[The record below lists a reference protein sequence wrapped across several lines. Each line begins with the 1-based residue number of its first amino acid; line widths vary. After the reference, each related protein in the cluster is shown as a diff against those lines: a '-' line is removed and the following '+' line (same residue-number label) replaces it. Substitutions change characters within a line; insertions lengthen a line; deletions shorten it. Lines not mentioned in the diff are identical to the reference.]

1 MRKHGSVFH
10 LHRTYL
16 LQLCVYWGVSW
27 WTCWG
32 SNLLLLE
39 VICNVYTLPFV
50 SMILQCRRLVIICVV
65 PIVAR
70 LRDSGCDSSGSSG
83 SGCDSSGSPSSGC
96 DSSSPT
102 HQPQMPGKHTR
113 TIELTWQ
120 SRFALLHRTLW
131 EKRYSCTRSQTPT
144 SQCIQGATVNIVI
157 AVECAILCIRQ
168 PSVIPSG
175 IELGE

>member
-27 WTCWG
+27 WDLLGEQSAVAG
-32 SNLLLLE
+32 SYLQ
-39 VICNVYTLPFV
+39 CTLPFV
-50 SMILQCRRLVIICVV
+50 SMILQCRRLVIICAV

-83 SGCDSSGSPSSGC
+83 SGCDSSGSPGSGC

-102 HQPQMPGKHTR
+102 HQPQMPGNHTR
-113 TIELTWQ
+113 TIELAWQ
-120 SRFALLHRTLW
+120 SRFALLHRTLR
-131 EKRYSCTRSQTPT
+131 EKRYSCTRSQPQLA
-144 SQCIQGATVNIVI
+144 SAYKVLQ
-157 AVECAILCIRQ
+157 
-168 PSVIPSG
+168 
-175 IELGE
+175 

>member
-1 MRKHGSVFH
+1 MGLCFIYIGHIYCNCVSTGGYHG
-10 LHRTYL
+10 
-16 LQLCVYWGVSW
+16 G
-27 WTCWG
+27 TCWG

-50 SMILQCRRLVIICVV
+50 SMILQCRRLVIVCVV

-70 LRDSGCDSSGSSG
+70 LRDSGCDSSGSPG
-83 SGCDSSGSPSSGC
+83 SGC

-120 SRFALLHRTLW
+120 SRFALLHRTLR

-144 SQCIQGATVNIVI
+144 SQCIQGATVKIVI
-157 AVECAILCIRQ
+157 AVKCAILCIRQ